1 VQSHYIFDPA
11 GHLIAEHDG
20 ATNAVVREYVWLG
33 DEPIAMI
40 DSSTGTAQTYFIH
53 AGQIGEPLVMTDSAK
68 AKVWDAYV
76 EPYGMAQVFG
86 TPSAGQDD
94 RGRRRSAVSAR
105 TGSRGA
111 LPGVETPNSRAAPG
125 LCFRLQG
132 HSFFR
137 SPLASLSL
145 EPLPV
150 WLVAHR
156 PRHKLRV
163 LCFKAKLDR
172 LEDDGDADS
181 RAATHGRS
189 HRRQKYFGGGK
200 FTLRHHRDDTH
211 VGEEWPLR

>member
-1 VQSHYIFDPA
+1 VAAHPSDVVSRDMERTKPKVIDAEFEVVSAPA
-11 GHLIAEHDG
+11 
-20 ATNAVVREYVWLG
+20 
-33 DEPIAMI
+33 PK
-40 DSSTGTAQTYFIH
+40 
-53 AGQIGEPLVMTDSAK
+53 EPLLGLITLISGWGLLGIGLLMNVAHQLERRIMDLEGRMIGAG
-68 AKVWDAYV
+68 AD
-76 EPYGMAQVFG
+76 Q
-86 TPSAGQDD
+86 PSAHEPEAGVP
-94 RGRRRSAVSAR
+94 SP
-105 TGSRGA
+105 GSRHQI
-111 LPGVETPNSRAAPG
+111 LELTAPG